1 MPGKLLDWE
10 SAAALVSTRQA
21 DGQRVVFTNGCFD
34 IFHAGHVRLLE
45 AARELGDFLIVGLN
59 GAGSVE
65 RLKGP
70 GRPFNNDHDR
80 ATVLSAMA
88 AVDAVVI
95 FPIGEPDD
103 QNDLYD
109 TPWALLSQLRPDIL
123 VKGGDYTPETV
134 IGSEFAGE
142 VCIIPL
148 LEGRGTTEIIK
159 RMKSA

>member
-1 MPGKLLDWE
+1 MTGKLLDWNG
-10 SAAALVSTRQA
+10 AAAWVSNRQA

-34 IFHAGHVRLLE
+34 VLHAGHVRLLE
-45 AARELGDFLIVGLN
+45 AARELGDCLIIGLN
-59 GAGSVE
+59 GDGSVQ
-65 RLKGP
+65 RLKGAD
-70 GRPFNNDHDR
+70 RPLNNYHDR
-80 ATVLSAMA
+80 VTVLAALA

-103 QNDLYD
+103 QNELYD
-109 TPWALLSQLRPDIL
+109 TPWALLHKLRPDIL